1 MSNAKSLRT
10 PAQPDPV
17 EIDEASVPAASP
29 APIRVSKQTQMLA
42 LLREGATLAAMQ
54 AATGWQ
60 AHSVR
65 GFISGTV
72 RKKLGLAVSSEIGT
86 DDGRIYRVVG

>member
-1 MSNAKSLRT
+1 MSNAKSRRT
-10 PAQPDPV
+10 PAKLDPV
-17 EIDEASVPAASP
+17 EVAVTAAPPQPS
-29 APIRVSKQTQMLA
+29 AAVAVSKQAQMLA
-42 LLREGATLAAMQ
+42 LLQEGATLAAMQ

-72 RKKLGLAVSSEIGT
+72 RKKLGLTVSSEIGAE
-86 DDGRIYRVVG
+86 GRIYRVVS